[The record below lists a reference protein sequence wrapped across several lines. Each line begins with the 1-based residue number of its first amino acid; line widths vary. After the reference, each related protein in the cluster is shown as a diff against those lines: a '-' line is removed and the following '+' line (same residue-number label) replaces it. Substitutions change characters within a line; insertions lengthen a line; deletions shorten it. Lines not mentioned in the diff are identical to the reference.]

1 MRTWLSRS
9 PTGATCCRPDGS
21 CSRGRPASCWSMK
34 IYVRPILAVERAGV
48 RPLRGQTP
56 GELPERCRQ
65 RFPIF
70 ERRVYINSCSQG
82 ALSDAVRASY
92 ERYLADWDEYGAPW
106 EYWVER
112 QEAARAAFAGLI
124 NAAPDEVAVTTS
136 LSAGVSALA
145 SGLRFARRSKV
156 VLTDWE
162 FPTIG
167 QIWHA
172 QEARGARVQHVP
184 AAPDGTIP
192 LENFD
197 RAIDDDTLLV
207 SITHVC
213 YRNGAMVDVPEVVE
227 LAHERGAL
235 VLLDAFQSVGSLPVD
250 VKELGV
256 DFLGAGVLKYLLGSA
271 GLGFFYCR
279 RDLVERVWPTQTGW
293 FADEN
298 IFAMDHTDY
307 SPSHTAARFQSGT
320 PPVPAIYAGIAG
332 IELMQEIGVAETRE
346 HVNKLNQ
353 HLVEGVDELGAT
365 LATPREAHGALMCV
379 KSTDAKALAA
389 ALGAEG
395 IVTSA
400 WDGNLRVSA
409 HCYNTAED
417 VDAVLAALQKHR
429 RLLA

>member
-1 MRTWLSRS
+1 MQRL
-9 PTGATCCRPDGS
+9 GS
-21 CSRGRPASCWSMK
+21 D
-34 IYVRPILAVERAGV
+34 
-48 RPLRGQTP
+48 PLRGSDPRQLASDSYNRNVSTVATT
-56 GELPERCRQ
+56 ELPARCRH

-70 ERRVYINSCSQG
+70 EQRVYINSCSQG
-82 ALSDAVRASY
+82 ALSDSVRAAY
-92 ERYLADWDEYGAPW
+92 QQYLADWDEYGAPW

-112 QEAARAAFAGLI
+112 QEAARAAFAGLV
-124 NAAPDEVAVTTS
+124 NAEADEVAVTTS

-172 QEARGARVQHVP
+172 QEARGARVVHVSP
-184 AAPDGTIP
+184 E
-192 LENFD
+192 LEQFD

-213 YRNGAMVDVPEVVE
+213 YRNGAMVDVPKIVE

-235 VLLDAFQSVGSLPVD
+235 VLLDAFQSIGSLPVD
-250 VKELGV
+250 VRELGV

-307 SPSHTAARFQSGT
+307 SPAHTAARFQSGT

-332 IELMQEIGVAETRE
+332 VELMQEIGVAETRE
-346 HVNKLNQ
+346 HVNQLNER
-353 HLVEGVDELGAT
+353 LVEGVDELGAT
-365 LATPREAHGALMCV
+365 LATPRDAHGALMCV
-379 KSTDAKALAA
+379 KSTDAKALVA
-389 ALGAEG
+389 ALDAEG
-395 IVTSA
+395 IVTSER
-400 WDGNLRVSA
+400 DGNLRVSA
-409 HCYNTAED
+409 HCYNTVED
-417 VDAVLAALQKHR
+417 VDTVLTALQKHR
-429 RLLA
+429 QLLA

>member
-1 MRTWLSRS
+1 MAEIDLRRGLAAVVASRA
-9 PTGATCCRPDGS
+9 PAGLCFA
-21 CSRGRPASCWSMK
+21 RGRRQPPGLDPGSSRRPACGGVSGFGENASMASHAAS
-34 IYVRPILAVERAGV
+34 RQPVETAS
-48 RPLRGQTP
+48 
-56 GELPERCRQ
+56 LPDRIRH

-70 ERRVYINSCSQG
+70 ERRLYVNSCSQG
-82 ALSDAVRASY
+82 ALSDAVRAAY
-92 ERYLADWDEYGAPW
+92 EQCLADWDEQGAPW

-112 QEAARAAFAGLI
+112 GEAARGTFARLVG
-124 NAAPDEVAVTTS
+124 AAPDEVAVTTS

-172 QEARGARVQHVP
+172 QEARGARVQRVP

-213 YRNGAMVDVPEVVE
+213 YRNGAMVDVPKVVE

-307 SPSHTAARFQSGT
+307 SPAHTAARFQSGT
-320 PPVPAIYAGIAG
+320 PPAPAIYAGIAG
-332 IELMQEIGVAETRE
+332 IELMQQIGISETAPY
-346 HVNKLNQ
+346 VQPL
-353 HLVEGVDELGAT
+353 
-365 LATPREAHGALMCV
+365 TPNRM
-379 KSTDAKALAA
+379 
-389 ALGAEG
+389 
-395 IVTSA
+395 A
-400 WDGNLRVSA
+400 WLDR
-409 HCYNTAED
+409 
-417 VDAVLAALQKHR
+417 
-429 RLLA
+429 

>member
-1 MRTWLSRS
+1 M
-9 PTGATCCRPDGS
+9 
-21 CSRGRPASCWSMK
+21 
-34 IYVRPILAVERAGV
+34 
-48 RPLRGQTP
+48 
-56 GELPERCRQ
+56 
-65 RFPIF
+65 
-70 ERRVYINSCSQG
+70 YINSCSQG

-92 ERYLADWDEYGAPW
+92 EQYLADWDEYGAPW

-112 QEAARAAFAGLI
+112 QEAARAAFAGLV

-172 QEARGARVQHVP
+172 QEARGARVVHVTP
-184 AAPDGTIP
+184 T
-192 LENFD
+192 LEEFD
-197 RAIDDDTLLV
+197 RVVDDDTLLV

-213 YRNGAMVDVPEVVE
+213 YRNGAMVDVPKIVE

-235 VLLDAFQSVGSLPVD
+235 VLLDAFQSIGSLPVD

-307 SPSHTAARFQSGT
+307 SPAHTAARFQSGT

-332 IELMQEIGVAETRE
+332 IELMQEIGIAATRE
-346 HVNKLNQ
+346 HVNRLNE
-353 HLVEGVDELGAT
+353 HLVAGVDELGAT
-365 LATPREAHGALMCV
+365 VATPRELHGALLCV
-379 KSTDAKALAA
+379 KSTDSRALVA
-389 ALGAEG
+389 ALDAEG
-395 IVTSA
+395 IVTSER
-400 WDGNLRVSA
+400 DGNLRVSA
-409 HCYNTAED
+409 HCYNTVED
-417 VDAVLAALQKHR
+417 VDAVLAALRKHR
-429 RLLA
+429 QLVD

>member
-1 MRTWLSRS
+1 VTTRASDTQVDPYGLD
-9 PTGATCCRPDGS
+9 GARPQRYG
-21 CSRGRPASCWSMK
+21 
-34 IYVRPILAVERAGV
+34 
-48 RPLRGQTP
+48 PLPDRI
-56 GELPERCRQ
+56 RH

-70 ERRVYINSCSQG
+70 KERVYINSCSQG
-82 ALSDAVRASY
+82 ALSDSVRAAY
-92 ERYLADWDEYGAPW
+92 QQYLDDWDERGAPW

-112 QEAARAAFAGLI
+112 QEAARTGFAQLV

-172 QEARGARVQHVP
+172 QEVRGARVVHV
-184 AAPDGTIP
+184 AAADDGTIP
-192 LENFD
+192 YENFE

-213 YRNGAMVDVPEVVE
+213 YRNGAMVDVPKVVE

-235 VLLDAFQSVGSLPVD
+235 VLLDAFQSIGSLPVD
-250 VKELGV
+250 VRDLGI
-256 DFLGAGVLKYLLGSA
+256 DFVGAGVLKYLLGSA

-307 SPSHTAARFQSGT
+307 SPAPTAARFQSGT

-332 IELMQEIGVAETRE
+332 IELMQEVGIAETRE
-346 HVNKLNQ
+346 HVLDLNSR
-353 HLVEGVDELGAT
+353 LLDGLDELRAKVV
-365 LATPREAHGALMCV
+365 TPRRPKRRGALICV
-379 KSTDAKALAA
+379 RSNDATTLVA
-389 ALGAEG
+389 ALGREG
-395 IVTSA
+395 IVTSER
-400 WDGNLRVSA
+400 DGNVRISA
-409 HCYNTAED
+409 HCYNSVED
-417 VDAVLAALQKHR
+417 VEAVLASLQRHKH
-429 RLLA
+429 LLA

>member
-1 MRTWLSRS
+1 VTTRASDTRADPYGLN
-9 PTGATCCRPDGS
+9 GARPQRYG
-21 CSRGRPASCWSMK
+21 
-34 IYVRPILAVERAGV
+34 
-48 RPLRGQTP
+48 PLPDRI
-56 GELPERCRQ
+56 RH

-70 ERRVYINSCSQG
+70 TERVYINSCSQG
-82 ALSDAVRASY
+82 ALSDSVRDAY
-92 ERYLADWDEYGAPW
+92 QQYLDDWDEQGAPW

-112 QEAARAAFAGLI
+112 QEAARAAFARLV
-124 NAAPDEVAVTTS
+124 NAAPDEIAVTTS

-172 QEARGARVQHVP
+172 QEARGARVLHVP
-184 AAPDGTIP
+184 AAKDGTIP
-192 LENFD
+192 YSNFE
-197 RAIDDDTLLV
+197 RVIDDDTLLV

-213 YRNGAMVDVPEVVE
+213 YRNGAMVDVPKIVE
-227 LAHERGAL
+227 LAHDRGAL
-235 VLLDAFQSVGSLPVD
+235 VLLDAFQSIGSLPVD
-250 VKELGV
+250 VRDLGV

-307 SPSHTAARFQSGT
+307 SPARTASRFQSGT

-332 IELMQEIGVAETRE
+332 IELMQEIGIAETRE
-346 HVNKLNQ
+346 HVLELNS
-353 HLVEGVDELGAT
+353 HLLDGLDELRAKVV
-365 LATPREAHGALMCV
+365 TPRRPKRRGALVCV
-379 KSTDAKALAA
+379 RSTDANALVA
-389 ALGAEG
+389 ALGREG
-395 IVTSA
+395 IVTSQR
-400 WDGNLRVSA
+400 DGNLRISA
-409 HCYNTAED
+409 HCYNSVED
-417 VDAVLAALQKHR
+417 VEAVLASLQRHKH
-429 RLLA
+429 LLA

>member
-1 MRTWLSRS
+1 MSFGFRQNQRM
-9 PTGATCCRPDGS
+9 ATRAAAGDRVDVAPLPD
-21 CSRGRPASCWSMK
+21 RIRH
-34 IYVRPILAVERAGV
+34 
-48 RPLRGQTP
+48 
-56 GELPERCRQ
+56 

-70 ERRVYINSCSQG
+70 KRRLYVNSCSQG
-82 ALSDAVRASY
+82 ALSDAVRAAY
-92 ERYLADWDEYGAPW
+92 EQYLADWDEKGAPW

-112 QEAARAAFAGLI
+112 GEAARATFARLVG
-124 NAAPDEVAVTTS
+124 AAPDEVAVTTS

-145 SGLRFARRSKV
+145 SGLRYARRSKV

-172 QEARGARVQHVP
+172 QEARGARVVHVP
-184 AAPDGTIP
+184 EAEDGTIP
-192 LENFD
+192 VEHFE

-213 YRNGAMVDVPEVVE
+213 YRNGAKLDVEAVTR

-235 VLLDAFQSVGSLPVD
+235 VLLDAFQSIGSLPVD

-307 SPSHTAARFQSGT
+307 SPAHTAARFQSGT

-332 IELMQEIGVAETRE
+332 IELMQEIGIASTRA
-346 HVNKLNQ
+346 HVNKLNE
-353 HLVEGVDELGAT
+353 HLVAGVDELGAAV
-365 LATPREAHGALMCV
+365 ATPRELHGALMCV
-379 KSTDAKALAA
+379 KSTDSRALVA
-389 ALGAEG
+389 ALDAEG
-395 IVTSA
+395 IVTSER
-400 WDGNLRVSA
+400 DGNLRVSA
-409 HCYNTAED
+409 HCYNTVED
-417 VDAVLAALQKHR
+417 VDAVLAALRKHR
-429 RLLA
+429 HLLD

>member
-1 MRTWLSRS
+1 
-9 PTGATCCRPDGS
+9 
-21 CSRGRPASCWSMK
+21 
-34 IYVRPILAVERAGV
+34 LAVEAATV
-48 RPLRGQTP
+48 A
-56 GELPERCRQ
+56 ERCRH
-65 RFPIF
+65 RFQIF
-70 ERRVYINSCSQG
+70 ERQVYINSCSQG
-82 ALSDAVRASY
+82 ALSDAVRAAY
-92 ERYLADWDEYGAPW
+92 EQYLEDWDDKGAPW

-112 QEAARAAFAGLI
+112 QEAARAAIAGLV
-124 NAAPDEVAVTTS
+124 NAGSDEIAVTTS

-172 QEARGARVQHVP
+172 QESRGARVAHV
-184 AAPDGTIP
+184 AAALDGTIP
-192 LENFD
+192 IEHFD
-197 RAIDDDTLLV
+197 KAIDDDTLIV

-213 YRNGAMVDVPEVVE
+213 YRNGAMIDVPAVVE

-235 VLLDAFQSVGSLPVD
+235 VLLDAFQAVGSLPVD

-279 RDLVERVWPTQTGW
+279 RELVDRVWPTQTGW

-307 SPSHTAARFQSGT
+307 SPAPTAARFQSGT

-332 IELMQEIGVAETRE
+332 IELMQEIGIAETRD
-346 HVNKLNQ
+346 HVLALNA
-353 HLVEGVDELGAT
+353 HLLEGLDELGAT
-365 LATPREAHGALMCV
+365 VVTPREPERRGALICV
-379 KSTDAKALAA
+379 KSTDANDLVAV
-389 ALGAEG
+389 LGRQG
-395 IVTSA
+395 IVTSER
-400 WDGNLRVSA
+400 DGNLRISA
-409 HCYNTAED
+409 HCYNTRED
-417 VDAVLAALQKHR
+417 VDTVLASLR
-429 RLLA
+429 RSRDLLA

>member
-1 MRTWLSRS
+1 MSGTRASDTRLDPSALD
-9 PTGATCCRPDGS
+9 GARPMQYG
-21 CSRGRPASCWSMK
+21 
-34 IYVRPILAVERAGV
+34 
-48 RPLRGQTP
+48 PLPDRI
-56 GELPERCRQ
+56 RH

-70 ERRVYINSCSQG
+70 EQRVYINSCSQG
-82 ALSDAVRASY
+82 ALSDAVRAAY
-92 ERYLADWDEYGAPW
+92 QQYLDDWDEQGAPW

-112 QEAARAAFAGLI
+112 QEAARAAVAKLV
-124 NAAPDEVAVTTS
+124 NADPDEIAVTTS
-136 LSAGVSALA
+136 LSAGASALA

-172 QEARGARVQHVP
+172 QESRGARVVHVP
-184 AAPDGTIP
+184 AASDGTIP
-192 LENFD
+192 YEHFE
-197 RAIDDDTLLV
+197 RAIDDDTLIV

-213 YRNGAMVDVPEVVE
+213 YRNGAMLDVPRVVE

-250 VKELGV
+250 VRELGV

-307 SPSHTAARFQSGT
+307 SPARTAARFQSGT

-332 IELMQEIGVAETRE
+332 IELMQEIGIAETRE
-346 HVNKLNQ
+346 HVLALNS
-353 HLVEGVDELGAT
+353 HLLDGLDALSAT
-365 LATPREAHGALMCV
+365 AVTPRPPDRRGALICV
-379 KSTDAKALAA
+379 KSTDAKALVA
-389 ALGAEG
+389 ALGDEG
-395 IVTSA
+395 IVTSER
-400 WDGNLRVSA
+400 DGNLRISA
-409 HCYNTAED
+409 HCYNSVED
-417 VDAVLAALQKHR
+417 VDAVLASLQRHR
-429 RLLA
+429 DLLA